1 MEFVWLTMNQLNA
14 LADSDSELRKY
25 FVSALAFDE
34 LPKTPGSVRPRAYIV
49 NTQTGGT
56 FDSCVDQK

>member
-1 MEFVWLTMNQLNA
+1 MNQLNA

-25 FVSALAFDE
+25 FVSALACDE

-49 NTQTGGT
+49 NTQTEGT